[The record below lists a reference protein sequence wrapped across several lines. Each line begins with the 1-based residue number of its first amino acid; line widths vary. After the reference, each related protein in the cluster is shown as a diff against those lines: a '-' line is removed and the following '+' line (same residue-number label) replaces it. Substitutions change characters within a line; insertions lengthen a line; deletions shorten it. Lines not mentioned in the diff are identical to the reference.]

1 MFKKGSK
8 LYSVFTGACP
18 KCHQECMFT
27 NKNPY
32 VLSEA
37 FNMREK
43 CSHCGLKYR
52 IEPSFFYGSMYI
64 SYAVGIAFA
73 TAAFVISFFVFKA
86 NIHNV
91 FISIIVTLLAFVPV
105 IFRLSRTIWINLF
118 ISYDKTL
125 AKK

>member
-73 TAAFVISFFVFKA
+73 TAAFVISFFVFKGQYTRRIYI
-86 NIHNV
+86 NYYY
-91 FISIIVTLLAFVPV
+91 FIGFCARYF
-105 IFRLSRTIWINLF
+105 
-118 ISYDKTL
+118 
-125 AKK
+125 